1 MPHDDAPNATAKHA
15 DGDRVVASR
24 AVTINRPAREVY
36 EFYRDPAN
44 AASWMDPVVQLEVVD
59 EKPGQEFTWRTPDS
73 SGRTTF
79 EDVAGRGTVVTL
91 TIAYD
96 QSFIG
101 KVVGKL
107 KPDDPAIEVRRD
119 LRRLKQLLETGEI
132 ATNARNKK
140 MLAEENQ

>member
-1 MPHDDAPNATAKHA
+1 MPQDDAPNATAKHA
-15 DGDRVVASR
+15 DGGREVASR

-36 EFYRDPAN
+36 DYYRDPSK
-44 AASWMDPVVQLEVVD
+44 AASWMDPVVQLEVID
-59 EKPGQEFTWRTPDS
+59 EKPGKEFTWRTPDS

-79 EDVAGRGTVVTL
+79 EEVAGRGTVVTL

-107 KPDDPAIEVRRD
+107 KQDDPAIEVRRD